1 MSDEEWLTNRAV
13 VHRLRVR
20 YAETDQAGIVYHANF
35 LVWFH
40 EARDTAFR
48 VWAEDA
54 VRKRYKWA
62 EPLQKIIARGRAIG
76 SDSLEEAGYR
86 FLVVDTSCHHVS
98 PARYGD
104 ELDIT
109 VVPRRTKVAKLMF
122 AYKVVNAKTGRR
134 LAEGNTASVIINP
147 AGQMLVRMPIEF
159 AWIFDEPL
167 ADSDPAARA
176 YAT

>member
-1 MSDEEWLTNRAV
+1 MNDEEWLTNRAI

-20 YAETDQAGIVYHANF
+20 YSETDKAGIVYHANF

-40 EARDTAFR
+40 EARDAAFR
-48 VWAEDA
+48 AWAEDA
-54 VRKRYKWA
+54 TRKRYRWS
-62 EPLQKIIARGRAIG
+62 EQFQKIVARGRVIG
-76 SDSLEEAGYR
+76 SESLEEAGYR

-122 AYKVVNAKTGRR
+122 TYRVLNAKTGRR
-134 LAEGNTASVIINP
+134 LAEGSTASVIINP
-147 AGQMLVRMPIEF
+147 AGQMLVRMPTEF
-159 AWIFDEPL
+159 GWIFDESP
-167 ADSDPAARA
+167 ADLEPATIA